1 MIGLTGQGIGKVAE
15 NYGKGKEMA
24 KQISDGRKFVYYL
37 GLALMTIGG
46 LLFASVFV
54 TAAMHFGDPEG
65 MMSFQDETQPKI
77 FEKLGIEHGNIRWE
91 DNSNSLRIHF
101 GKPTGFNSM
110 AQSMMFRAFG
120 GIGLIVIGAILRG
133 IGAQGL
139 AGSGVVLNPEKAR
152 EDLEP
157 YSRMAGGM
165 VEDALQETSLHPGG
179 LGGSGG
185 SPAKV
190 VMIKCP
196 ACGKLNEEDSKFC
209 RECGQKL

>member
-1 MIGLTGQGIGKVAE
+1 MVQK
-15 NYGKGKEMA
+15 
-24 KQISDGRKFVYYL
+24 ISDERKVVYYL

-46 LLFASVFV
+46 FLFASVFV
-54 TAAMHFGDPEG
+54 TFATHFGDPEG
-65 MMSFQDETQPKI
+65 LMSSQENAQPKI
-77 FEKLGIEHGNIRWE
+77 LEKLGIEHGRIQWE
-91 DNSNSLRIHF
+91 DNSNSLHIRF
-101 GKPTGFNSM
+101 GKSTGFNSM
-110 AQSMMFRAFG
+110 AQSLMFRAFG
-120 GIGLIVIGAILRG
+120 GMGLVVLGAILRG
-133 IGAQGL
+133 VGAKGL

-179 LGGSGG
+179 SGG

-209 RECGQKL
+209 RECGQKF